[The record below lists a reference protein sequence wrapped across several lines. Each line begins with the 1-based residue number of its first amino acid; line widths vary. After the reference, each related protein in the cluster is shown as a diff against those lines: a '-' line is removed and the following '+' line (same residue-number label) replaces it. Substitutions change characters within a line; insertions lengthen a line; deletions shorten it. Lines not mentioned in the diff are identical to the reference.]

1 MSLFIHLLISMFI
14 WLVVFTGLFVSITMS
29 LHSDM
34 SNRTNQI
41 IVAAAVGDVFIG
53 IGLIDL
59 FLEGYFLFM

>member
-1 MSLFIHLLISMFI
+1 MTLFIHLLISSLI
-14 WLVVFTGLFVSITMS
+14 WFVFFTGLIVSITMS
-29 LHSDM
+29 IYSDM

-53 IGLIDL
+53 IGLINL

>member
-1 MSLFIHLLISMFI
+1 MTLFIHLLISMFI
-14 WLVVFTGLFVSITMS
+14 WTVFFTGLIVSITMAV
-29 LHSDM
+29 HSDM

-53 IGLIDL
+53 IGLINL

>member
-1 MSLFIHLLISMFI
+1 MTLLIHLLISMFI

-29 LHSDM
+29 IYSDM

-53 IGLIDL
+53 IGLINL